1 MEREKRHMQNK
12 NNQLIEYKPNI
23 FYKLKELF
31 KKIFFIKKSPEKEEI
46 EVNAI
51 SQKSNEDFIESI
63 VVKQDKEKQ
72 RLLNL
77 KLKYDNDIISIK
89 DISEKDIDLLI
100 ELYNEETEELNRD
113 TMYRKNHIRKMLDE
127 LN

>member
-1 MEREKRHMQNK
+1 MQNK

>member
-12 NNQLIEYKPNI
+12 NNQLIEYKPSI
-23 FYKLKELF
+23 FYKLKELL
-31 KKIFFIKKSPEKEEI
+31 KKIFFRKKSLEKEEI
-46 EVNAI
+46 KANVI
-51 SQKSNEDFIESI
+51 SSKSSEDFKEAI

-72 RLLNL
+72 RLLDL

-89 DISEKDIDLLI
+89 DISEKDIDLLV

-113 TMYRKNHIRKMLDE
+113 TIYRKDNIRKMLDE